1 MVQMMN
7 KLKVFILLFF
17 LCNFCYAQK
26 IYVQKYIEHRD
37 TTCRFFYNN
46 KKYTIR
52 EHSSRLN
59 YKCKECN
66 SGRLKCNSGRLK
78 RLNQDENFLVKS
90 GKYQRKSAV
99 FASCALGSALIGG
112 SLVAIELKENPNQP
126 VIATSL
132 GGIFGSACLAF
143 TCVAIHYQYKSGR
156 ELEINGTSLKY
167 RF

>member
-1 MVQMMN
+1 MDQMMN

-46 KKYTIR
+46 GNYSVR
-52 EHSSRLN
+52 EHHSIVNDR
-59 YKCKECN
+59 CKECN
-66 SGRLKCNSGRLK
+66 SRKLRRPNQ
-78 RLNQDENFLVKS
+78 LNQDENFLIKS

-99 FASCALGSALIGG
+99 FASCALGSVLIGG
-112 SLVAIELKENPNQP
+112 GLVAIELKENPNQP
-126 VIATSL
+126 VIAASL

-143 TCVAIHYQYKSGR
+143 TCVAIHYQYKAGR